1 MIYPLLSYFNNRSGP
16 RILLKAPE
24 LRTSV
29 HLDHIPLLMD
39 LYREGFFIH
48 EYGTIRSINL
58 IFEIPSPMA
67 RGKAEILLLSLICFD
82 KQYNLSSFREIMEFF
97 VNELENIPDVY
108 KAFHCESNKILGAKQ
123 KFYEVA
129 NLFHLFDQSLPKKEA
144 IIRQNTN
151 KIYTYGLSHTGKINI
166 INSLQKNLLQDRY
179 NAVKPSIL
187 ENN

>member
-39 LYREGFFIH
+39 LYRDGFFIH
-48 EYGTIRSINL
+48 EYGAIRSINL
-58 IFEIPSPMA
+58 VFEIPSPLA
-67 RGKAEILLLSLICFD
+67 RGSAEFLLLSLICFD

-97 VNELENIPDVY
+97 VNELQNIPDVY
-108 KAFHCESNKILGAKQ
+108 KAFHCESNKILGAKE

-129 NLFHLFDQSLPKKEA
+129 NLFHLFDQSLPKEKA
-144 IIRQNTN
+144 IIKQNAN

-166 INSLQKNLLQDRY
+166 IKCLQKNLLQARY
-179 NAVKPSIL
+179 NGGKPSIL
-187 ENN
+187 GNI

>member
-24 LRTSV
+24 LRTSAI
-29 HLDHIPLLMD
+29 LDHIPLLMD

-58 IFEIPSPMA
+58 IFEMPSPMA

-82 KQYNLSSFREIMEFF
+82 RQYNLSTFGEVMEFF
-97 VNELENIPDVY
+97 VNELQNIPDVY
-108 KAFHCESNKILGAKQ
+108 KAFHCESNKILGAKE

-129 NLFHLFDQSLPKKEA
+129 NLFYLFNQSLPKKEA

-151 KIYTYGLSHTGKINI
+151 KIYTYGLSDMGKMNI
-166 INSLQKNLLQDRY
+166 IKGLQKNLLQARN
-179 NAVKPSIL
+179 NAVNPSIL
-187 ENN
+187 KKI

>member
-1 MIYPLLSYFNNRSGP
+1 MIYPLLSYFNYRSGP
-16 RILLKAPE
+16 RILLKSPE
-24 LRTSV
+24 LRSSFN
-29 HLDHIPLLMD
+29 LDHIPLLMD
-39 LYREGFFIH
+39 LYRNGFFIH
-48 EYGTIRSINL
+48 EYGKIRSINL

-97 VNELENIPDVY
+97 VNELQSTPDVF

-151 KIYTYGLSHTGKINI
+151 KIYTYGLSDMGKMNI
-166 INSLQKNLLQDRY
+166 IKCLQKNLLQARY
-179 NAVKPSIL
+179 NAEKPSIFGKI
-187 ENN
+187 